1 MKNFSY
7 RIGRSHFTAFKAFS
21 KLAQRISTT
30 ELTKTQA
37 TDEAKWRF
45 EFFQIAGT
53 LGDVKSLR
61 AIHED
66 ISSDDTLKEMVRIDL
81 ILRQNKSLTKG
92 YKFAAGNDADNQIL
106 DAIVCDTINAK
117 TRNVSTDVDPRLWC
131 FALRLAAAEMVP
143 SKLADVLSILPNNGI
158 KKDAFQHLQDLL
170 ILKADFGN
178 VSIYRADAEL
188 IVKMCTAWLDPAC
201 HPYNAD
207 DNLIK
212 VSLSRGL
219 VRIGQIETAHRTLLA
234 VSPNKAG
241 LVRASILTQTSI
253 RQNKIPEAIS
263 YASETIQRIAKL
275 PPNFDEEVNFNT
287 KNAESALI
295 RVNDLLRGVGLKPF
309 VMSGT
314 LLGMIREGRIF
325 AHDKDFDI
333 GLIGWEAQ
341 YDVAQALLLDG
352 NFVFDIHDLK
362 GHNTFMLPVVDKITN
377 ISFDIFFYHDKGTH
391 FLHGIDSR
399 YGYTQNFIFSKF
411 DLIEKTF
418 MENKFYLPDNYTQNL
433 SENYGSDWH
442 IPQPNY
448 FVKIQSPAISEK
460 EGIMFTLV
468 AYLEMI
474 FFMRAN
480 PSKIKGDALLNRIL
494 STLQPKDHPNLADID
509 AYKKYFSRLKTDQQV
524 NR

>member
-1 MKNFSY
+1 MASFSY
-7 RIGRSHFTAFKAFS
+7 RIGRSHFTAFKEFS
-21 KLAQRISTT
+21 KLAQRSATP

-37 TDEAKWRF
+37 ADEAKWRF

-53 LGDVKSLR
+53 LGDIKSVR
-61 AIHED
+61 AILEKAATD
-66 ISSDDTLKEMVRIDL
+66 ATLREMAQIDL
-81 ILRQNKSLTKG
+81 ILRQNKALPEG
-92 YKFAAGNDADNQIL
+92 YRFSVGNEADNQFLKAVIYNK
-106 DAIVCDTINAK
+106 INTKAQ
-117 TRNVSTDVDPRLWC
+117 NISTEVDPRLWC

-143 SKLADVLSILPNNGI
+143 SKLADVLGILPNNAV

-170 ILKADFGN
+170 VLKADFGN
-178 VSIYRADAEL
+178 VSIYRADAEM

-201 HPYNAD
+201 RPYNTED
-207 DNLIK
+207 DLIK

-219 VRIGQIETAHRTLLA
+219 VRIGQVETAHRTLLA
-234 VSPNKAG
+234 ASPKKAG

-275 PPNFDEEVNFNT
+275 PPNLEEEVNFNT

-295 RVNDLLRGVGLKPF
+295 RVNDILRGVGLKPF

-362 GHNTFMLPVVDKITN
+362 GHKTFMLPVVDKITN

-411 DLIEKTF
+411 ELIEKTF
-418 MENKFYLPDNYTQNL
+418 MEHKFYLPDNYTQNL

-448 FVKIQSPAISEK
+448 FVKIQSPAIYEK

-474 FFMRAN
+474 YFMRSN
-480 PSKIKGDALLNRIL
+480 PSQIKGQAFLKCIKENLPPKD
-494 STLQPKDHPNLADID
+494 QPKEEDMKAFMQHLI
-509 AYKKYFSRLKTDQQV
+509 RL
-524 NR
+524 